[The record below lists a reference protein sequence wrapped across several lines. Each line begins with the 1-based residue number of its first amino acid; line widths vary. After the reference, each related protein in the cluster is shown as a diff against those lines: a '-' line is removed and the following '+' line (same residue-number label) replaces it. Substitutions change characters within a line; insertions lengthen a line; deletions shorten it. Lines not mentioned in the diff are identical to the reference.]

1 MTKNLSNRA
10 WRKSELMSM
19 AMATVQGALDARP
32 WTWISHRELVKTMA
46 ALVPDHVAADKRDID
61 AVVFEAMERM
71 GRNRT
76 DVIVEED
83 VCYTGDEPRYAIA
96 IFIKSP
102 SARKGRR

>member
-1 MTKNLSNRA
+1 MTKYISNRQ
-10 WRKSELMSM
+10 WRKDKLMRD

-46 ALVPDHVAADKRDID
+46 ALVVADLPEIQG
-61 AVVFEAMERM
+61 VVFEAMERM

-83 VCYTGDEPRYAIA
+83 VRYTGDEPRYAIA
-96 IFIKSP
+96 ILIKSP